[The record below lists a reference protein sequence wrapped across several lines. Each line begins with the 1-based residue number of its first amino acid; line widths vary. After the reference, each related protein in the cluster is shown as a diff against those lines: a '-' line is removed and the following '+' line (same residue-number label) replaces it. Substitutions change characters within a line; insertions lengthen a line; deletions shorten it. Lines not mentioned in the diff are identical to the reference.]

1 MLHSGLGWDAE
12 GGIALNLHWSCSAAA
27 ALKSGGVKKQEVYW
41 IFLPDHPL
49 LLEKFQILQMLG
61 LGKLARGWVFS
72 FVAGKELILGRLP
85 QFGVGW
91 VLRHFE
97 NFFV

>member
-1 MLHSGLGWDAE
+1 MNCFSHCISALDA
-12 GGIALNLHWSCSAAA
+12 
-27 ALKSGGVKKQEVYW
+27 SGGWQSILFFLEGPLEW